1 MKINWI
7 NSWNANNKKEKYH
20 LEWRLGTITI
30 LEIRYAKKF
39 RFMIFNVGFEV

>member
-1 MKINWI
+1 MKVNLI
-7 NSWNANNKKEKYH
+7 NSGTANNKKEQYH

-39 RFMIFNVGFEV
+39 RFMVLNVGFEV